1 MIIISKNNPLVKE
14 LALLKEK
21 KHRKLCGTF
30 LVEGEKMVRECV
42 ACGLNIRR
50 LVLRED
56 YAGETYSLPTVV
68 LGEDAFR
75 FVCDAVTPQG
85 IAAEVEIPNFPLD
98 EPKGRCLVLDGVSDP
113 SNVGAIIRTAN
124 AANYRELY
132 LIDCADPFSPKCV
145 RSSMSGVFHVKLMQ
159 GSRGEVL
166 HALKGVPLIA
176 ADMNGEDVFAFRAP
190 AKFAICLGNEGN
202 GLSDAVRRSAT
213 HTVCIPMEKTAESLN
228 VAVSAGIIMYA
239 LRTK

>member
-75 FVCDAVTPQG
+75 FVCDAVTPQRV
-85 IAAEVEIPNFPLD
+85 AAEVEIPTFPFD
-98 EPKGRCLVLDGVSDP
+98 APKGRCLVLDGVSDP

-159 GSRGEVL
+159 GSRDEVL
-166 HALKGVPLIA
+166 NALKGVPLIA

-190 AKFAICLGNEGN
+190 EKFAICLGNEGN
-202 GLSDAVRRSAT
+202 GLSDAVRNSAT

>member
-21 KHRKLCGTF
+21 KRRKLCGTF

-42 ACGLNIRR
+42 ACGMNIRR

-68 LGEDAFR
+68 LGADAFR
-75 FVCDAVTPQG
+75 FVCDAMTPQG
-85 IAAEVEIPNFPLD
+85 IAAEVEIPTFPLD
-98 EPKGRCLVLDGVSDP
+98 APKGRCLVLDGVSDP

-159 GSRGEVL
+159 GSRDEVL
-166 HALKGVPLIA
+166 NALKGVPLIA
-176 ADMNGEDVFAFRAP
+176 ADMSGEDVFSFRAP
-190 AKFAICLGNEGN
+190 ERFAICLGNEGN

-228 VAVSAGIIMYA
+228 VAVSAGIVMYA